1 MSFARLYAM
10 RPSPR
15 KPQVVGAIGPCEGT
29 PVVSSTKPRRAPAL
43 NAWRRRFLA
52 RVLGS
57 VGLMQLPAVIALAAA
72 LREATG
78 ASAAACAV
86 GSIALHL
93 AGVTV
98 LVHRLRWWIDD
109 ARIPWWR
116 QWLLEVPYA
125 VYATGC
131 FLAAPVAWVALAGFG
146 LAALVG
152 RPAASVLPWLG
163 PAYAVAGLMALWG
176 STVGRAWA
184 RVTRVEVPVAGL
196 PEAFDGYRIAHV
208 SDVHCGPYVPGWML
222 LGWARRVRSLDA
234 DLVALTG
241 DLITVGEGYLDD
253 VTAFARGL
261 TARDGVVACMGNHD
275 YFQTVDGVVRALA
288 ATEVTLLRNAATSV
302 SRGGATLH
310 IAGLDDRW
318 SRRDDVDLALRGIPP
333 GEPVVMLAH
342 DPLGWPD
349 IALRGVALTLS
360 GHTHGG
366 QFGVPV
372 GARLN
377 LGRLASRFSAGL
389 FRDGASAL
397 FVSRGIGTTGVPTR
411 VGMSPE
417 IALLVL
423 RRA

>member
-1 MSFARLYAM
+1 M
-10 RPSPR
+10 
-15 KPQVVGAIGPCEGT
+15 GP
-29 PVVSSTKPRRAPAL
+29 VSARAPQPRSAPAF
-43 NAWRRRFLA
+43 NAWRRAFLA
-52 RVLGS
+52 RVLGA
-57 VGLMQLPAVIALAAA
+57 VAAMQLPAVIVLAAA

-78 ASAAACAV
+78 ASLACCAL
-86 GSIALHL
+86 GSLAMHL
-93 AGVTV
+93 AGASV
-98 LVHRLRWWIDD
+98 LAHRLRWWIDD
-109 ARIPWWR
+109 VRMPWWR

-146 LAALVG
+146 VAALVG
-152 RPAASVLPWLG
+152 RPVASVLPWLG
-163 PAYAVAGLMALWG
+163 PVYAVAGLMALWG
-176 STVGRAWA
+176 STAGRAWA
-184 RVTRVEVPVAGL
+184 RVTRVEVPVPGL

-208 SDVHCGPYVPGWML
+208 SDVHCGPYVPAWMFL
-222 LGWARRVRSLDA
+222 AWARRVRSLDA

-261 TARDGVVACMGNHD
+261 AARDGVVACMGNHD

-288 ATEVTLLRNAATSV
+288 ATEVRLLRNSATSV
-302 SRGGATLH
+302 SRGGDTLH
-310 IAGLDDRW
+310 LAGVDDRW
-318 SRRDDVDLALRGIPP
+318 SRRDDVDLALRGIPS

-342 DPLGWPD
+342 DPVGWPD

-366 QFGVPV
+366 QFGVPL
-372 GARLN
+372 GPRLN

-389 FRDGASAL
+389 FRQGESAL
-397 FVSRGIGTTGVPTR
+397 FVSRGVGTTGVPTR
-411 VGMSPE
+411 VGMAPE